1 MSNQNQNSNKFQQG
15 QQTQQQKPEEKFTR
29 EWKKGLYEGEDAGKL
44 EANLEKEIRESGLH
58 CKFIDYKQAKAN
70 GGRSRAGWII
80 YTGLQ
85 GDREP
90 VRRGTTVLAV
100 KNDQNYKK
108 LKIDIEKR
116 RAAMNRY
123 NANKAKELNHQAKAL
138 GGTSRIIEGFE
149 NNG

>member
-1 MSNQNQNSNKFQQG
+1 MTNQHNSNKFNQQG
-15 QQTQQQKPEEKFTR
+15 QQQQKKEEDFKPTR

-44 EANLEKEIRESGLH
+44 EANLEKEIREAGLH

-85 GDREP
+85 GDREV

-100 KNDQNYKK
+100 KNDANYKK

-116 RAAMNRY
+116 RMAMNRY
-123 NANKAKELNHQAKAL
+123 NANKAKELNHQAKSL
-138 GGTSRIIEGFE
+138 GGTSRIIEGFDQ
-149 NNG
+149 NG